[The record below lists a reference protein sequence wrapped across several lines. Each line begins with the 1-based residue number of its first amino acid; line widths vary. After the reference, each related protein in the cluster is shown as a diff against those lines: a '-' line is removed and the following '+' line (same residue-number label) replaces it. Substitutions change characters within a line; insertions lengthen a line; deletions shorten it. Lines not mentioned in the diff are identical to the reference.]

1 MPPIDDAV
9 VELLLAERAI
19 RGLGTLRFAL
29 SHNERLRIGEMLR
42 DAADAVDHGQGTMV
56 IEELEQFNKAMGRT
70 VPRGTD
76 RDNHDHGFEQA
87 PPESCP
93 AARAIVGPKRLS
105 RSRPPSR
112 RKASTTGPACAPAKG
127 SG

>member
-29 SHNERLRIGEMLR
+29 SQNERLRIGEMLR

-56 IEELEQFNKAMGRT
+56 IEELEQFNKAMGQ
-70 VPRGTD
+70 
-76 RDNHDHGFEQA
+76 H
-87 PPESCP
+87 CP
-93 AARAIVGPKRLS
+93 ARD
-105 RSRPPSR
+105 RPR
-112 RKASTTGPACAPAKG
+112 
-127 SG
+127 